1 MYIYIYNIK
10 MYIYINDYI
19 WHFNIYIYIYICNI
33 YIHIYMHKYII
44 CIHYMCCFSLI
55 GSWWLFSTHHSWD
68 FSNYCRAPCRP
79 SHPRSMDSSASE
91 CLRNLMDVTTKKG
104 ASLLAFH
111 SHGEFLGWSISK
123 SENWWELIP
132 QVIWKPSAL
141 GHFTHGIPLV
151 FQWFSH

>member
-1 MYIYIYNIK
+1 M
-10 MYIYINDYI
+10 
-19 WHFNIYIYIYICNI
+19 
-33 YIHIYMHKYII
+33 HIYII

-55 GSWWLFSTHHSWD
+55 GSWWLFTTHHSWD
-68 FSNYCRAPCRP
+68 FSNYGRAPCRP

-111 SHGEFLGWSISK
+111 SHGEFLGWFISK

-132 QVIWKPSAL
+132 QVIWKPLETLSFGSL
-141 GHFTHGIPLV
+141 YPWNPLFFNGFHIRILVLLINVYSKYGIANPRKERRIT
-151 FQWFSH
+151 FKKT